1 MNRYSVRKHPWYSP
15 FLMACLG
22 RNVLK
27 WNERDW
33 VDNELIF
40 SPISHSTP
48 TTILLYPNK
57 FLPEKKNMGFQ
68 TSKSSFLLLWISSR
82 REVDESPECY
92 CCYGLF
98 TPKATTCMHACTILA
113 TSWKYT
119 FSLTKGE
126 RIGWDRGD
134 CLAFMRS
141 ADHVKQPLGVNIFP
155 LVLGTWKSC
164 FI

>member
-57 FLPEKKNMGFQ
+57 FLPEKKIWGFRLAKAL
-68 TSKSSFLLLWISSR
+68 SCSCELALGEKSMSHQNAIVAMDYSHLKLQH
-82 REVDESPECY
+82 
-92 CCYGLF
+92 
-98 TPKATTCMHACTILA
+98 ACMHAQFLQLHESTHSAWRRVRELDGIEVIA
-113 TSWKYT
+113 SPSWEVLT
-119 FSLTKGE
+119 MWSSL
-126 RIGWDRGD
+126 W
-134 CLAFMRS
+134 
-141 ADHVKQPLGVNIFP
+141 V
-155 LVLGTWKSC
+155 
-164 FI
+164 